1 MIAEVCQHT
10 SWTWDYVDT
19 QICLHRLAAIRRQ
32 WRRSPPLQMMVQ
44 AYLQIEGEHEPAP
57 TGPQPQPGQALTPE
71 QEAAAIAEFARQF
84 AAAGGTIH

>member
-10 SWTWDYVDT
+10 TWTWDYVEHHV
-19 QICLHRLAAIRRQ
+19 CLHRLAAIRRQ

-44 AYLQIEGEHEPAP
+44 AYLQIEGEEPP
-57 TGPQPQPGQALTPE
+57 PPHLQQPPGQPMTPE